1 MGQTNTLPR
10 AHMENFFEAI
20 RTGKQPNCPFEI
32 GYRVSIACAMAIE
45 SLYSGR
51 TVQWD
56 PVAEEIV

>member
-1 MGQTNTLPR
+1 
-10 AHMENFFEAI
+10 MENFFEAI